1 MPTNQ
6 MKAVPMRALPPKIE
20 YFTAEWRGWVHKV
33 PVVERWE
40 APLACKQPEACTC
53 GVQKGNMAEVE
64 KVAALFTLI
73 PR

>member
-1 MPTNQ
+1 M
-6 MKAVPMRALPPKIE
+6 
-20 YFTAEWRGWVHKV
+20 V
-33 PVVERWE
+33 PVVERWG